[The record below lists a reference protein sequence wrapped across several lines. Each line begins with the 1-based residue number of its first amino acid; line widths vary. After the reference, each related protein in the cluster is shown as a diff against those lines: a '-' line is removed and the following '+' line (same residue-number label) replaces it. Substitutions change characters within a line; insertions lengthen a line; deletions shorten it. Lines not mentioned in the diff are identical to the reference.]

1 MAVLDVIVP
10 RLVMLPGVVAVVLG
24 GSRARG
30 TNRPDSDWDIGLYYR
45 GGFDAGLIANLGFP
59 GHVAQPG
66 EWGRIVNGGAWLTV
80 EGEPVDVLLRN
91 LDVVE
96 GWWADA
102 QAGQFEI
109 DNVEGH
115 IAGLPTYTPVGELAI
130 SRVLHGRLPR
140 VTYPDA
146 LRTAAGGRW
155 RWCGGF
161 SLMYAEKYARRGDVT
176 LAAGMMA
183 RATAQTA
190 HGVLA
195 ERGEWVLNE
204 KGIVEAAGLAA
215 AHEIIGTCTRDPEG
229 AVREVRELLSPPR
242 LDELAARTADAPS
255 TSES

>member
-10 RLVMLPGVVAVVLG
+10 ELVPLPGVVAVVLG

-30 TNRPDSDWDIGLYYR
+30 TDRPDSDWDIGLYYR
-45 GGFDAGLIANLGFP
+45 GDFDAGLLADLGFP

-66 EWGRIVNGGAWLTV
+66 EWGRIVNGGAWLSV
-80 EGEPVDVLLRN
+80 EGEPVDVLLRD

-96 GWWADA
+96 RWWSDA
-102 QAGQFEI
+102 QDGRFDI

-130 SRVLHGRLPR
+130 SQVLHGRLPR

-146 LRTAAGGRW
+146 LRATAGRRW
-155 RWCGGF
+155 RWNGAF
-161 SLMYAEKYARRGDVT
+161 SLAFAEKYATRGDVA
-176 LAAGMMA
+176 LAAGTMA

-204 KGIVEAAGLAA
+204 KGIIDAAGLAA
-215 AHEIIGTCTRDPEG
+215 AHEIIGTSARDPEG
-229 AVREVRELLSPPR
+229 AVRALHELLTPPS
-242 LDELAARTADAPS
+242 LDELHARTATP
-255 TSES
+255 

>member
-10 RLVMLPGVVAVVLG
+10 KLVTLPGVVAVVLG

-45 GGFDAGLIANLGFP
+45 GGFDAGLIADLGIP

-66 EWGRIVNGGAWLTV
+66 EWGRIVNGGAWLAV
-80 EGEPVDVLLRN
+80 EGEPVDVLLRD
-91 LDVVE
+91 LDVIE

-102 QAGQFEI
+102 QAGHFEI

-115 IAGLPTYTPVGELAI
+115 IAGLPTYTPVGELAV
-130 SRVLHGRLPR
+130 SRLLHGELPH

-146 LRTAAGGRW
+146 LRATAGRRW
-155 RWCGGF
+155 RWNGAF
-161 SLMYAEKYARRGDVT
+161 SLAYAEKYAARGDVA
-176 LAAGMMA
+176 LAAGTMA

-204 KGIVEAAGLAA
+204 KGIVDAAGLGA
-215 AHEIIGTCTRDPEG
+215 AHQIIGTSARDPEG
-229 AVREVRELLSPPR
+229 AVRKLRALLSPPR
-242 LDELAARTADAPS
+242 LDELNARTAGAR
-255 TSES
+255 

>member
-10 RLVMLPGVVAVVLG
+10 KLVALPGVVAVVLG

-30 TNRPDSDWDIGLYYR
+30 THRPDSDWDIGLYYR
-45 GGFDAGLIANLGFP
+45 GTFDARLIAGLGFP

-80 EGEPVDVLLRN
+80 EGQPVDVLLRD

-96 GWWADA
+96 RWWADA
-102 QAGQFEI
+102 QDGRFEM

-130 SRVLHGRLPR
+130 AQVLHGEVPR

-146 LRTAAGGRW
+146 LRVVAGERW
-155 RWCGGF
+155 RWNGAF
-161 SLMYAEKYARRGDVT
+161 SLAYAEKYAERGDVVM
-176 LAAGMMA
+176 AAGTMA

-204 KGIVEAAGLAA
+204 KGIVDAAGLGV
-215 AHEIIGTCTRDPEG
+215 AHEIIGTCQADPAA
-229 AVREVRELLSPPR
+229 AVRALRDVLDPPELF
-242 LDELAARTADAPS
+242 ELAVRHDG
-255 TSES
+255 

>member
-10 RLVMLPGVVAVVLG
+10 KLVALPGVVAVVLG

-30 TNRPDSDWDIGLYYR
+30 TSRPDSDWDVGLYYR
-45 GGFDAGLIANLGFP
+45 GHFDAALLGDLGFP

-66 EWGRIVNGGAWLTV
+66 EWGRIVNGGAWLSV
-80 EGEPVDVLLRN
+80 DGEPVDVLLRD

-96 GWWADA
+96 RWWADA
-102 QAGQFEI
+102 QEGRFEV

-130 SRVLHGRLPR
+130 SRVLHGALPR

-146 LRTAAGGRW
+146 LRDAAGRRW
-155 RWCGGF
+155 RWNGAF
-161 SLMYAEKYARRGDVT
+161 SLAYAEKYARRGDIA
-176 LAAGMMA
+176 LAAGTMA
-183 RATAQTA
+183 RATVQVA

-204 KGIVEAAGLAA
+204 KGIVDAAGLGA
-215 AHEIIGTCTRDPEG
+215 AHDVIGTCARDPEG
-229 AVREVRELLSPPR
+229 AVREVRALLSPPR
-242 LDELAARTADAPS
+242 LHELDARAADAR
-255 TSES
+255 